1 MIMNMKSQMVMTV
14 IVLIAVM
21 FESNL
26 FCNAVVCFGTTA
38 SGTANGTTDDCGGIY
53 NSCTDTGKCLA
64 YANGTCYT
72 LEKDNDCGEVG
83 ITNILPTTAAPT
95 AAPTDAATESKT
107 SSSKQSQLP
116 FAASLLGLVFI
127 LNQL

>member
-1 MIMNMKSQMVMTV
+1 MNMKSQMIRSV

-21 FESNL
+21 FESSL
-26 FCNAVVCFGTTA
+26 FCDAVVCSGTTS
-38 SGTANGTTDDCGGIY
+38 SGTANGTSDDCGGIY
-53 NSCTDTGKCLA
+53 NSCTDSGRCLA

-72 LEKDNDCGEVG
+72 LDKDDGCGDLG
-83 ITNILPTTAAPT
+83 ITSIFQPTPAPT
-95 AAPTDAATESKT
+95 AAPTESKT

-116 FAASLLGLVFI
+116 FAASLLGLVFF

>member
-1 MIMNMKSQMVMTV
+1 MKSQMVMTV

-26 FCNAVVCFGTTA
+26 FCNAVVCSGTTA
-38 SGTANGTTDDCGGIY
+38 SGTNNGTSADCGGIY
-53 NSCTDTGKCLA
+53 NTCTSTGRCLA
-64 YANGTCYT
+64 YANGTCYS
-72 LEKDNDCGEVG
+72 LVRDNGCGEVG
-83 ITNILPTTAAPT
+83 VTKVDTPTAAPT
-95 AAPTDAATESKT
+95 AAPTESKT

-116 FAASLLGLVFI
+116 FAASLLGLVLFI

>member
-1 MIMNMKSQMVMTV
+1 MGVMTV

-26 FCNAVVCFGTTA
+26 FCNAVVCSGTTA
-38 SGTANGTTDDCGGIY
+38 SGTDSGTTDDCGGIY
-53 NSCTDTGKCLA
+53 NTCTSEGRCLA

-72 LEKDNDCGEVG
+72 LERDSNCGEVG
-83 ITNILPTTAAPT
+83 VTRVDTPTAAPT
-95 AAPTDAATESKT
+95 AAPTSKT

-116 FAASLLGLVFI
+116 FAASLLGLVLFI